1 MKKINLKFDNNRK
14 AELLAFITVFF
25 WAVSVVFTKVGTE
38 YYDSTTLAVLRY
50 SFAFLMLVIF
60 MVVKKIKLPKLK
72 DFPMFFLAGGVG
84 IAFHMITFN
93 KGVSTLSS
101 ATSSILLACTPIFTS
116 VLSVIFLKEKIN
128 LYCWISIF
136 ISFSGIIV
144 LTLWEGVFSFNEGI
158 FWMLLA
164 AFLLAVYNIMQ
175 KSFSDKYS
183 GTEATIYSISAGAI
197 VLMVYSPG
205 SLREIPKMNIN
216 QFSVIFF
223 MAFLATV
230 VAYICWG
237 KALEMADSAG
247 EIANFMF
254 LGPFISTLT
263 GIIFLNEKLMLSTI
277 VGGILIL
284 IGITGFN
291 KFKQTE

>member
-25 WAVSVVFTKVGTE
+25 WAVSVVFTKVGTK

-50 SFAFLMLVIF
+50 SFAFLILVIF

-205 SLREIPKMNIN
+205 SLRKIPKMNIN

-291 KFKQTE
+291 KFKQTK